1 MLGSLLVKQDGS
13 LHSGLALGKIGLCV
27 VCAGLGELGVVFL
40 KSFVLF
46 GRCAIS
52 LLSLAV
58 SLGISWTIKVVSAG
72 EPVVAWSISMLATVV
87 ERPFIIRLTNC
98 LRVNRRA

>member
-1 MLGSLLVKQDGS
+1 M
-13 LHSGLALGKIGLCV
+13 GKTGLCV
-27 VCAGLGELGVVFL
+27 LCAGLGELGVVFL
-40 KSFVLF
+40 ESFVLF

-52 LLSLAV
+52 LLSLVV

-72 EPVVAWSISMLATVV
+72 EPVVTWSRSMLARVV
-87 ERPFIIRLTNC
+87 ERPFILRLTNC